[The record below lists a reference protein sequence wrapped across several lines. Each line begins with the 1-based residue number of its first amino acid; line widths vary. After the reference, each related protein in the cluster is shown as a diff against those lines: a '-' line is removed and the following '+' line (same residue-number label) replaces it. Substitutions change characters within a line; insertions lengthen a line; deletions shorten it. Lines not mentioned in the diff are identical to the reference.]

1 MRFTRIAARYLI
13 RRNLFECNICQP
25 RTHKLIGGAS
35 NLDLSPS
42 EYGPNSGLAEAVMTS
57 YINWKINVSF
67 NSSGKSRCKVIAR
80 AKSKILCIKSRY
92 IEILYREST
101 VLQGDVEN
109 NPLLLLTS
117 CPKPFESFRQA
128 SQEAHWMHI
137 LLSHSSVI
145 LNIVLFY
152 EIVDCQVYVI
162 QVEDVLES
170 PLPICQGEICGVT
183 KGCEQCYDFLS
194 KSWLTVLK
202 KLRRGLRC
210 PK

>member
-1 MRFTRIAARYLI
+1 MRLTRIAARYLI

-42 EYGPNSGLAEAVMTS
+42 EYGPNSGLAQAVMTS
-57 YINWKINVSF
+57 YINWIINVSF
-67 NSSGKSRCKVIAR
+67 INTSGKSRCKVIAR
-80 AKSKILCIKSRY
+80 AKSQILCIKSRY
-92 IEILYREST
+92 IEKILDRESP

-137 LLSHSSVI
+137 LLSHLSVV
-145 LNIVLFY
+145 LNIYCAILGNSG
-152 EIVDCQVYVI
+152 I

-170 PLPICQGEICGVT
+170 PLPICQGEIFGVT
-183 KGCEQCYDFLS
+183 NGCEQCYYYRS
-194 KSWLTVLK
+194 KTS
-202 KLRRGLRC
+202 
-210 PK
+210 